1 MMITPKQI
9 ATLLFHVSNLRYF
22 EKEYTEDKE
31 KDPKLERAIVKLRW
45 EIDQILNEM
54 GLDDHF
60 TKETLSEIIKINLET
75 SKKAA

>member
-1 MMITPKQI
+1 MITPKQI
-9 ATLLFHVSNLRYF
+9 AALLFHVSNLRYF

-31 KDPKLERAIVKLRW
+31 KDPKIERAIVKLRW
-45 EIDQILNEM
+45 EIDQLLNEM
-54 GLDDHF
+54 GIDDHF